1 MKKRSHRWAFT
12 LVELL
17 VVIGIIA
24 LLISILLP
32 ALGRARRQAEL
43 IACQSNIRQ
52 ILMAT
57 QMYVSDYQQTLPPG
71 RNFWW
76 ENGPPAGENLM
87 LPGYQNAFPLMDPK
101 CNNGNPDPPSAVNDP
116 SAYPYIQNYLMPYLH
131 FLNPQTGNGVNL
143 VWHDPG
149 LTSGQFS
156 AAETFMDSS
165 GATQYRY
172 NLDYAAGY
180 KVSRVKSTADA
191 MLYFCEIWP
200 DWTATNWPHQASKST
215 WLINVGYFDG
225 HVESHSYAELQ
236 TGHNPLYKNDP
247 GNPNNEDVEPGQK
260 LAPLYRNGYQPSGL
274 AAYYEAWEFQH
285 NNSY

>member
-1 MKKRSHRWAFT
+1 MNKRSHRSAFT

-32 ALGRARRQAEL
+32 VLGRARRQAEL

-57 QMYVSDYQQTLPPG
+57 QMYVSDYHQTLPPG
-71 RNFWW
+71 RNFSW
-76 ENGPPAGENLM
+76 EGGPVPGSNLM
-87 LPGYQNAFPLMDPK
+87 LAGYQNAFPLLDYY
-101 CNNGNPDPPSAVNDP
+101 NPDPPSAVNDP
-116 SAYPYIQNYLMPYLH
+116 SAYCYVQNYLMPYLH
-131 FLNPQTGNGVNL
+131 FLNPQTGVGTNL

-149 LTSGQFS
+149 QTSGQFS
-156 AAETFMDSS
+156 ADAAFMDSS

-180 KVSRVKSTADA
+180 KVSRVKSAADA
-191 MLYFCEIWP
+191 MLFYCEIWP
-200 DWTATNWPHQASKST
+200 DWTATNWPHWASKST

-247 GNPNNEDVEPGQK
+247 GNPNDEDAEPGQK
-260 LAPLYRNGYQPSGL
+260 LAPLYRNGYRPSGL
-274 AAYYEAWEFQH
+274 AAYYEGWEFQ
-285 NNSY
+285 NNNNY